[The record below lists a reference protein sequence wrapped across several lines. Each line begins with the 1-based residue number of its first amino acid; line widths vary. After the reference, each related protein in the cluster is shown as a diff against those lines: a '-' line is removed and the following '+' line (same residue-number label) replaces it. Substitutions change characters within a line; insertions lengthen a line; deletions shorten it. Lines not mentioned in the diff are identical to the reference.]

1 MKILT
6 IILIISLLGNIV
18 GLLVLYKYFQKAQH
32 VKNLEAKLTA
42 KQEVLDRVNELLP
55 KRLVFIHHSVGQN
68 WINDG
73 GLKDSL
79 MELGISVQ
87 SATYG
92 YDIGEKTDI
101 NDWLPKFENNLDK
114 IFKFDNLAPH
124 NQNDTLE
131 NEIIMF
137 KSCFPNSDIISEGGK
152 NGNPYDTTRTIAN
165 YEATFDSLKNIFSQH
180 PRKLFIYVTAPPLVP
195 LRTNPENAARARK
208 FNNWMKTEFLKKYQE
223 ETKLDNFLVFDLFD
237 VLADKNNVLKS
248 EYRRNDRDSHPNAQA
263 SKAATKAFLKFLEA
277 HRISGGY
284 N

>member
-6 IILIISLLGNIV
+6 IILVISLVGNIV
-18 GLLVLYKYFQKAQH
+18 GLLVLYKYFKKAQYIT
-32 VKNLEAKLTA
+32 NLEAKLTA

-114 IFKFDNLAPH
+114 ILKFDNLAPN

-137 KSCFPNSDIISEGGK
+137 KSCFPNSDIISEGEK
-152 NGNPYDTTRTIAN
+152 NGNPYDTARTITN

-195 LRTNPENAARARK
+195 SRTNPENATRARK
-208 FNNWMKTEFLKKYQE
+208 FNNWIKTEFLKKYQE
-223 ETKLDNFLVFDLFD
+223 ETKLDNFLVFDLFYI
-237 VLADKNNVLKS
+237 LADKNNVLKK
-248 EYRRNDRDSHPNAQA
+248 EYRHNDRDSHPNAQA
-263 SKAATKAFLKFLEA
+263 SKTATKAFLKFLEA
-277 HRISGGY
+277 HRISGIT